1 MTTDLLYHLCCN
13 TLPSVDNAARA
24 EIEARYSM
32 EAMASAYL
40 AVYDQVLKTNTKN
53 NLCAA

>member
-1 MTTDLLYHLCCN
+1 MPFVDAQCCA
-13 TLPSVDNAARA
+13 S

-32 EAMASAYL
+32 EAMVNAYA